1 MPIQLHL
8 TCTFWTWYLKIS
20 IVLLDDNCKQ
30 WNMCLTS
37 SITIVNFKLVQLQLM
52 LICLV
57 YSWYLNF
64 AIKLCLMMIANNESV
79 LIYLV

>member
-1 MPIQLHL
+1 MPIQLQL
-8 TCTFWTWYLKIS
+8 ICTFWTWYLKIS

-30 WNMCLTS
+30 WNMCSTS
-37 SITIVNFKLVQLQLM
+37 SNTIVDFKLVQLQLM

-64 AIKLCLMMIANNESV
+64 AIKQCLMLIANNKSV

>member
-8 TCTFWTWYLKIS
+8 ICTFWTWYLKIS
-20 IVLLDDNCKQ
+20 MVLLDDNCKQ

-37 SITIVNFKLVQLQLM
+37 RVTTVNFKLVQLQLM
-52 LICLV
+52 LTCLV
-57 YSWYLNF
+57 CSWYLKF
-64 AIKLCLMMIANNESV
+64 AINMCLVLIANNKSV